1 MTKKSESNRTF
12 FQIHRACLRKVLPLT
27 FALSPNRPAVPFTA
41 IGAKKSNLY
50 KSERWQRVIIWYILL
65 FLGAVKACLEQGNFK
80 NYQTEKKCQFSS

>member
-41 IGAKKSNLY
+41 IGAKKNPTYINL
-50 KSERWQRVIIWYILL
+50 KDGKELL
-65 FLGAVKACLEQGNFK
+65 SGTFF
-80 NYQTEKKCQFSS
+80 FS